1 MGDWW
6 DIVENGQFVSLYQT
20 VIYGDVPVCYIDI
33 WWYIQTLLV
42 CYIFDYH
49 WWLIYQRVTGSVRSV
64 CSQGALSV
72 RCAMMPWP
80 SGFSIGSMIGICG
93 ILWDTIGIDHQ
104 PNGLWFLKMGH
115 TGIPLE
121 MEWNIPFIMIYMIYT
136 IYYGG
141 IDHQPNWFENGVYPL
156 KGILMTKPRF
166 GGSQFQPIM
175 ETNLGSQWV

>member
-20 VIYGDVPVCYIDI
+20 VIYGDVPICYIDI

-64 CSQGALSV
+64 SSLRAPSVCPVCSL
-72 RCAMMPWP
+72 RHDAMAI
-80 SGFSIGSMIGICG
+80 GFF
-93 ILWDTIGIDHQ
+93 HQ